1 MTVGEF
7 TEMLTMNIFTD
18 EILEHNIHKWSGTMN
33 NKTWTLFCGDAVD
46 SLRNIPDESVHCIVT
61 SPPYYSLRDY
71 GVDGQIGLEDTVNEF
86 VQSLCGVM
94 DQLYRVLRKD
104 GVLFLNLGDTYYSGK
119 GASHGKDSKSNKRR
133 FGLRPVDKSGGLGEN
148 LERKSIIGIPWR
160 VAIEMTSRRWVLRS
174 PIIWHREKALPEAVR
189 DRPRRSYEY
198 IFMFAKDRKYYFNRQ
213 PLIDKQIDEDI
224 WTITPRPSGTELQTA
239 PYPDELV
246 SRCLDIGCPENGVV
260 LDPFSGSGTTMQVAL
275 KTGRSAIGIDISE
288 TFCRYI
294 LEHLEG

>member
-1 MTVGEF
+1 
-7 TEMLTMNIFTD
+7 
-18 EILEHNIHKWSGTMN
+18 MN
-33 NKTWTLFCGDAVD
+33 NKAWTLFCGDAVD
-46 SLRNIPDESVHCIVT
+46 SLRNIPNESVHCIVT

-71 GVDGQIGLEDTVNEF
+71 GVDGQIGLEDTVNEY
-86 VQSLCGVM
+86 VQSLCRVM

-119 GASHGKDSKSNKRR
+119 GASHGKDLKSNKRR

-213 PLIDKQIDEDI
+213 PLIDKQIDEDV

-294 LEHLEG
+294 LGHLEG

>member
-1 MTVGEF
+1 MEF
-7 TEMLTMNIFTD
+7 GSENNMNIFTD
-18 EILEHNIHKWSGTMN
+18 EILENNIHKWSGTLN
-33 NKTWTLFCGDAVD
+33 NKTWTLFCGDAVE
-46 SLRNIPDESVHCIVT
+46 SLHNIPDESVHCIVT

-71 GVDGQIGLEDTVNEF
+71 GVDGQIGLEDTVNEY
-86 VQSLCGVM
+86 VESLCSVM

-198 IFMFAKDRKYYFNRQ
+198 IFMFAKNRKYYFNRQ
-213 PLIDKQIDEDI
+213 PLVDKQIDEDV

-260 LDPFSGSGTTMQVAL
+260 LDPFAGSGTTIQVAL
-275 KTGRSAIGIDISE
+275 KTGRSAIGVDISE
-288 TFCRYI
+288 IFCKYI
-294 LEHLEG
+294 LDHLEG

>member
-1 MTVGEF
+1 
-7 TEMLTMNIFTD
+7 MNIFTD
-18 EILEHNIHKWSGTMN
+18 EILEHNIHKWNGTMN

-71 GVDGQIGLEDTVNEF
+71 GVDGQIGLEDTVNEY
-86 VQSLCGVM
+86 VQSLCRVM

-213 PLIDKQIDEDI
+213 PLIDKQIDEDV